1 MRDDGRLVVLGD
13 TGAIVWSSSNK
24 PLARG
29 DYFAQIADSGTLSV
43 YHGTPDDLGERV
55 WKSEVG
61 NASYHCDA
69 SLAFYGVSNTTP
81 GAIPVYEFFDPTTND
96 HTYRTSPAP
105 IAGYYPKSKPPVRFY
120 GLSTNIKTGTHPI
133 YQSVL
138 CLQSDPESIYQCDTY
153 LSPDPTARKSC
164 EFWDY
169 SVSFAKLLPELQ
181 GYVDAS
187 QQRPL

>member
-1 MRDDGRLVVLGD
+1 M
-13 TGAIVWSSSNK
+13 
-24 PLARG
+24 
-29 DYFAQIADSGTLSV
+29 
-43 YHGTPDDLGERV
+43 
-55 WKSEVG
+55 
-61 NASYHCDA
+61 
-69 SLAFYGVSNTTP
+69 SNTTP

-187 QQRPL
+187 QQRLDKLTARTKAICPRKDSVCVGWGVDATSGAIGVSE